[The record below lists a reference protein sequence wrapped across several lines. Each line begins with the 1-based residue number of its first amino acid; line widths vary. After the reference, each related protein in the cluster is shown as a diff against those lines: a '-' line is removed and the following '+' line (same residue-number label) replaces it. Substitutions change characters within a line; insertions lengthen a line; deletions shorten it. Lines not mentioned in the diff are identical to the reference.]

1 MTQSAG
7 VIAALLGTGVLLG
20 SLGVITGIVV
30 HVVNKGETHKEEML
44 FSPPPFPPNMAPH
57 PPPPP
62 PPRSP
67 HPSPPPP
74 LVQSGRRLFADPGNN
89 AFKLSSREASALS
102 NRPLA
107 R

>member
-1 MTQSAG
+1 MAQSAG
-7 VIAALLGTGVLLG
+7 VLAALLGTGVLLA

-44 FSPPPFPPNMAPH
+44 FSPPPFPPNMAPK

-74 LVQSGRRLFADPGNN
+74 LVARRLLFADPGDN

-102 NRPLA
+102 NRPLS